1 MSWED
6 RYQQG
11 SFRGAK
17 FLTES
22 HDLEGGRRVAQHEYP
37 QRDIPFCE
45 DLGARGKRYSIECLV
60 MGADHMEQRD
70 ALMTALDAF
79 GKGVLIH
86 PYFGQIDVNCE
97 TYNLSEDTSQGGL
110 SRFSVSFL
118 ESGRAQV
125 GDSRDDTSGASAAK
139 AAAAQAAAPTVFAND
154 FVVAGYPAFVEDG
167 AAGLLQTFTISST
180 GAARLLGGAGK
191 ALRAYEAGIE
201 QLDSAITLVRTP
213 ITLAETVRGVV
224 RSVAGLAAV
233 PLLRI
238 NALRSIF
245 ASPAKFRTVLGQTP
259 ARNRE
264 RDNQQAMINLV
275 EAVTAA
281 EIVRAAATT
290 RFGSYQEAAALRD
303 LLSDDLDRASYVAA
317 DRGDDDHANL
327 LDSLRRAMI
336 RDATARGASLA
347 RLFSYTPKVTEPALV
362 IANRIYGAANVQA
375 RSAEI
380 VTRNRVRHPGFVPG
394 AIPLELL
401 TRIDAAGGTGDAR

>member
-1 MSWED
+1 MAWQD

-11 SFRGAK
+11 SFRGVT

-45 DLGARGKRYSIECLV
+45 DLGQRGKRYSIECLV
-60 MGADHMEQRD
+60 IGADHMEQRD

-86 PYFGQIDVNCE
+86 PYFGQLDVNCE
-97 TYNLSEDTSQGGL
+97 TYNVAEDTAEGGL
-110 SRFSVSFL
+110 SRFSISFL
-118 ESGRAQV
+118 ESGLAQV
-125 GDSRDDTSGASAAK
+125 GDSREDTSGAAAAK
-139 AAAAQAAAPTVFAND
+139 ADLAQAAAPATFASG
-154 FVVAGYPAFVEDG
+154 FAVAGYPAFVEDG
-167 AAGLLQTFTISST
+167 AAGLLQSFTSSST
-180 GAARLLGGAGK
+180 DAARLLGGAGK

-201 QLDSAITLVRTP
+201 QLGSAITLVRAP
-213 ITLAETVRGVV
+213 ITLAETVRGLV
-224 RSVAGLAAV
+224 RSVAGLAAA

-245 ASPAKFRTVLGQTP
+245 ASPGKFRTVLGHTP

-264 RDNQQAMINLV
+264 RDNRQAMIDLV
-275 EAVTAA
+275 ETVTAA
-281 EIVRAAATT
+281 EIVRASATA

-303 LLSDDLDRASYVAA
+303 LLSGDLDRASYVAA

-327 LDSLRRAMI
+327 LDGLRRALV

-347 RLFSYTPKVTEPALV
+347 RLFAFTPKVTEPSLV
-362 IANRIYGAANVQA
+362 IANRIYGAAKVEA

-394 AIPLELL
+394 AVPLELL
-401 TRIDAAGGTGDAR
+401 TRIDAAEGGGDAR